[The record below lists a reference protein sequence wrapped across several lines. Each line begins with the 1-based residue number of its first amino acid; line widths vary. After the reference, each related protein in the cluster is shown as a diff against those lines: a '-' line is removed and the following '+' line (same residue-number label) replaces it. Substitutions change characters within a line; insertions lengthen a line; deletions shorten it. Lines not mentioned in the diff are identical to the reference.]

1 MKKMEKAI
9 IGDWRI
15 AGMEVWDAD
24 YFDMEVPA
32 HITIR
37 NGLTGEFQFGLVQ
50 GDLDGRVNAAN
61 GVVRLEFSW
70 SGFDEN
76 DPMTGRGWMEVD
88 GDQAVGRI
96 FIHLGDDSAFTAI
109 RQNGEAEALISILQQ
124 GDDEVAQGK
133 VKPVAAVV
141 KRLRSDR

>member
-1 MKKMEKAI
+1 MKKMGKAV
-9 IGDWRI
+9 IGNWRI
-15 AGMEVWDAD
+15 TGMEVWDAD

-37 NGLTGEFQFGLVQ
+37 KDLTGEFQFGLVQ
-50 GDLDGRVNAAN
+50 GDLDGRVDLDN
-61 GVVRLEFSW
+61 GAVRLEFSW

-76 DPMTGRGWMEVD
+76 DPMNGRGWMQID
-88 GDQAVGRI
+88 GDQAEGRI
-96 FIHLGDDSAFTAI
+96 FIHLGDDSAFTAV
-109 RQNGEAEALISILQQ
+109 RQNSKAEALTSILRQ

-133 VKPVAAVV
+133 VKPVVAVV